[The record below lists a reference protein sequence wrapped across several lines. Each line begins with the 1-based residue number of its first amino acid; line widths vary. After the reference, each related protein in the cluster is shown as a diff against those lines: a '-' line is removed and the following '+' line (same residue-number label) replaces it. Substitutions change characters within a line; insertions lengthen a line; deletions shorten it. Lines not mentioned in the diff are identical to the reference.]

1 MRVVVALGG
10 NALLRR
16 GDKPDSALQVEH
28 VAQAAPALAAIA
40 AEHELV
46 LVHGNG
52 PQVGMLALESASDPS
67 LSEPYPF
74 SELVAETQGLIGYW
88 VQQALT
94 NAGLATPVVTLV
106 TQTVVDPDDPAFE
119 RPTKFVG
126 PSYDESTARDHA
138 GRRGW
143 TVRLDGT
150 RWRRVVASPL
160 PVRVAEIETARI
172 LVERGT
178 TVVLAGGG
186 GVPVV
191 AGPHGLHGVDA
202 VVDKDHVAA
211 LVATELRADL
221 LVMLTDVDAVMTDF
235 GTLEQQP
242 IHHVSA
248 AHLRTESFPD
258 GSMGPK
264 VTAACAFVSDTGGRA
279 AIGSLRQAT
288 EVVAGTAGTQ
298 VGAVPAGSRR

>member
-10 NALLRR
+10 NALLQR
-16 GDKPDSALQVEH
+16 GEKPDSAIQVEH
-28 VAQAAPALAAIA
+28 VTRAAPALAAVA
-40 AEHELV
+40 AEHEVV

-52 PQVGMLALESASDPS
+52 PQVGMLALESAADAS
-67 LSEPYPF
+67 LTTPYPF

-88 VQQALT
+88 LQQALT
-94 NAGLATPVVTLV
+94 NAGLGAPVVTLV
-106 TQTVVDPDDPAFE
+106 TQTVVDGADPAFE

-126 PSYDESTARDHA
+126 AVYDESTAHTYA
-138 GRRGW
+138 EEHGW
-143 TVRLDGT
+143 TVRADGAG
-150 RWRRVVASPL
+150 WRRVVASPL

-172 LVERGT
+172 LLQHGT

-191 AGPHGLHGVDA
+191 EGADGLHGVDA

-211 LVATELRADL
+211 LVATHLHADL
-221 LVMLTDVDAVMTDF
+221 LVMLTDVAAVMSEF
-235 GTLEQQP
+235 GTAHATA
-242 IHHVSA
+242 IRHVTA
-248 AHLRTESFPD
+248 TNLQAGTFPD

-279 AIGSLRQAT
+279 AIGSLLEVAD
-288 EVVAGTAGTQ
+288 VVAGSAGTQ
-298 VGAVPAGSRR
+298 VTR